1 MSKVITIDGPS
12 ASGKGSLSLAIAK
25 ALKFNILDS
34 GLLYRAYAYYFDKDI
49 ESRLIPSE
57 IEKTNFDSTRS
68 GIFVYEHGKDI
79 TNILRSERI
88 AKLASQLSSERETRE
103 KLIDIQRNFNDGDGL
118 IADGRDMG
126 TVVFPD
132 ADLKIFLKASPEI
145 RAKRRF
151 LELQNRGQEV
161 NMHDLIV
168 DIKNRDIKDETRSL
182 SPLVPAKDSIIID
195 SSNMSL
201 KEVLSFTKKLIK
213 EELNIWH
220 KHLQHCLMRV

>member
-161 NMHDLIV
+161 NMPALIADIEERDL
-168 DIKNRDIKDETRSL
+168 KDSSREL
-182 SPLVPAKDSIIID
+182 SPLLPADEAHIID

-201 KEVLSFTKKLIK
+201 EEVFSFTENLVKKEFI
-213 EELNIWH
+213 
-220 KHLQHCLMRV
+220 